1 MRFSSGLYERQ
12 SQVAFDERL
21 NDLKSLSV
29 LKDPYSIRIC
39 FMMVLLPLPSVL
51 YLAEMK
57 IISLS
62 RCLSCYLN
70 LNATQNQL
78 SQDASCQL
86 LKVYRMLEFLAL

>member
-1 MRFSSGLYERQ
+1 MRVSSGLYERQ

-51 YLAEMK
+51 YLAEMNMISISFSSTHHKVLK
-57 IISLS
+57 IDVVHNTYSLVV
-62 RCLSCYLN
+62 N
-70 LNATQNQL
+70 T
-78 SQDASCQL
+78 
-86 LKVYRMLEFLAL
+86 RME